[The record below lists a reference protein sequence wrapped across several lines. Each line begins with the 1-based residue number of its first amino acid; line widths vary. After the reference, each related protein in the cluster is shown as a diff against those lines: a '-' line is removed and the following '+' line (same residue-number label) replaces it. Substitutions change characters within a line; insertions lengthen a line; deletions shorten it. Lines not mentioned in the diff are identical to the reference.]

1 MIFETQLA
9 MESHIRLMIVDDH
22 EIFRA
27 GLKMAL
33 SKLKYIQ
40 IVGEAGNGKE
50 FLDLLRTT
58 PVDIVLLDIQMP
70 LLNGID
76 AAREALSLHPELKII
91 ALTMFNDES
100 YIQSMMDVGAKGF
113 LIKNINKDTLDKAIQ
128 MVNMG
133 GNYYSEELFNFF
145 TRKVTHEEKPHRVEI
160 QLTNRE
166 REVLQFLAEG
176 LSNKEIADKMYL
188 SERTVVG
195 HKTNILAKTGC
206 KNTVNLLAF
215 AIKNDLIKLSGA

>member
-1 MIFETQLA
+1 
-9 MESHIRLMIVDDH
+9 MENQIRLIIVDDH

-40 IVGEAGNGKE
+40 IVGEAGNGRE
-50 FLDLLRTT
+50 FLELIKNNR
-58 PVDIVLLDIQMP
+58 PDIVLMDIQMP

-76 AAREALSLHPELKII
+76 ASREALKQYPDLKII

-128 MVNMG
+128 MVNLG

-145 TRKVTHEEKPHRVEI
+145 TRRVVHEDKSAKPEI

-166 REVLQFLAEG
+166 KEVLQFLAEG
-176 LSNKEIADKMYL
+176 LSNKEIADKMYV
-188 SERTVVG
+188 SERTIVG

-215 AIKNDLIKLSGA
+215 AIKNDLIKLEGA

>member
-1 MIFETQLA
+1 MENQISIF
-9 MESHIRLMIVDDH
+9 IVDDH

-40 IVGEAGNGKE
+40 ISGEAGNGKE
-50 FLDLLRTT
+50 FLQALPNT
-58 PVDIVLLDIQMP
+58 PVDIVLMDIEMP
-70 LLNGID
+70 LVNGID
-76 AAREALSLHPELKII
+76 ATREALRIKPDLKII
-91 ALTMFNDES
+91 GLTMFNDEH
-100 YIQSMMDVGAKGF
+100 YIQSMMDAGAKGF

-133 GNYYSEELFNFF
+133 GSYYSEELFNFF
-145 TRKVTHEEKPHRVEI
+145 TRRVTHEDKTQKVDL

-166 REVLQFLAEG
+166 KEVLQFLAEG
-176 LSNKEIADKMYL
+176 LSNKEIADKMFV
-188 SERTVVG
+188 SERTIVG

-206 KNTVNLLAF
+206 KNTVNLLAY
-215 AIKNDLIKLSGA
+215 AIKNELIKI

>member
-1 MIFETQLA
+1 
-9 MESHIRLMIVDDH
+9 MENQIRLIIVDDH

-40 IVGEAGNGKE
+40 IVGEAGNGRE
-50 FLDLLRTT
+50 FLDLIKTIK
-58 PVDIVLLDIQMP
+58 PDIVLMDIQMP

-76 AAREALSLHPELKII
+76 AAREALKLYPDLKII
-91 ALTMFNDES
+91 ALTMFNEES

-128 MVNMG
+128 MVNLG

-145 TRKVTHEEKPHRVEI
+145 TRKVVHEEKSAKPEI

-166 REVLQFLAEG
+166 KEVLQYLAEG
-176 LSNKEIADKMYL
+176 LSNKEIADKMYV
-188 SERTVVG
+188 SERTIVG

-215 AIKNDLIKLSGA
+215 AIKNDLIRLEGA

>member
-1 MIFETQLA
+1 
-9 MESHIRLMIVDDH
+9 MESQISIFIVDDH

-40 IVGEAGNGKE
+40 ISGEAGNGKE
-50 FLDLLRTT
+50 FLQALPNT
-58 PVDIVLLDIQMP
+58 PVDIVLMDIEMP

-76 AAREALSLHPELKII
+76 ATKEALRLKPDLKII
-91 ALTMFNDES
+91 GLTMFNDEH
-100 YIQSMMDVGAKGF
+100 YIQSMMDAGAKGF

-133 GNYYSEELFNFF
+133 GSYYSEELFNFF
-145 TRKVTHEEKPHRVEI
+145 TRKVTHEEKSHKIDI

-166 REVLQFLAEG
+166 KEVLQFLAEG
-176 LSNKEIADKMYL
+176 LSNKEIADKMFV
-188 SERTVVG
+188 SERTIVG

-215 AIKNDLIKLSGA
+215 AIKNELIKI